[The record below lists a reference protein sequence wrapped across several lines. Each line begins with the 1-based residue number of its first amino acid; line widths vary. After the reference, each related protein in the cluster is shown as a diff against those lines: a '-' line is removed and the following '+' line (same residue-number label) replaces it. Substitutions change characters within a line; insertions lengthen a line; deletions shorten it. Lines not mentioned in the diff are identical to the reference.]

1 VEQGLRRDL
10 RGAAFLLALG
20 VGLRLWFCAAFPTQ
34 PFSDFSGLIAFGLRL
49 RDEGLF
55 VPGWHWVQFN
65 PGLPLL
71 LSVLF
76 RVAPHGTA
84 QSARVATAVLTGL
97 TPLLPFLIWR
107 PILTFRWRMTAGL
120 ALALWPGQIFFS
132 GVVAQ
137 ENWVLIPVVALAAL
151 AVRVLR
157 EPGSEGYPIAAGLL
171 LAAAVGIR
179 QEMLVV
185 MLLPALAGAGLGRG
199 DGRRAARAARLA
211 AAAAIPLLLLAAQ
224 RHAATGRFAVTTEH
238 GGLSVLGT
246 LVPGS
251 AAAGWLDPTLF
262 VASVEP
268 ALLRDPV
275 ALRSAAWRLAA
286 REFARRYRFH
296 VFRASAAALR
306 LAVESDGINL
316 YWGLEAPQ
324 AFAPDAARAGRAAAW
339 AAAWR
344 PVLRIGLALLS
355 GLFAAAFVRGLARRD
370 PAILVLSVA
379 VLVKLAIHAVASPL
393 GRLMVPA
400 IALALLVVALTIAD
414 VSLPAQRA
422 ARLRFLATGVLTAVV
437 LFVALGPL
445 QRLAVA
451 KDETPPLVSR
461 FPLSIAGGGGFAE
474 CSVESGRLT
483 AIAGDRAWLASAG
496 TPGRVSCL
504 LPELDSAGSLRVDL
518 EGAPARVEADGQE
531 RSRDGAS
538 STLPS
543 GWAPLVLSKAGSS
556 PPRSLAI
563 ETGPSTVG
571 FGFVR
576 RAPGSQPLPRDRALP

>member
-1 VEQGLRRDL
+1 MTAGRRRDL
-10 RGAAFLLALG
+10 QGAALLLVLG
-20 VGLRLWFCAAFPTQ
+20 VGVRLAFCAAFPAR
-34 PFSDFSGLIAFGLRL
+34 PFSDFGGLVAFGLRL

-65 PGLPLL
+65 SGLPLL

-76 RVAPHGTA
+76 RVVPHGTEQA
-84 QSARVATAVLTGL
+84 ARVATAVVTGL
-97 TPLLPFLIWR
+97 TPLLPFLLWR
-107 PILTFRWRMTAGL
+107 PILDFRWRMAAGL

-137 ENWVLIPVVALAAL
+137 DNWVLVPVVALACL

-157 EPGSEGYPIAAGLL
+157 DGGCDGYPIAAGLL
-171 LAAAVGIR
+171 IAAATAIR

-185 MLLPALAGAGLGRG
+185 LLLPALAAAGLPRRDGRG
-199 DGRRAARAARLA
+199 FARAVRLG

-224 RHAATGRFAVTTEH
+224 RQAATGRFAVTTEH
-238 GGLSVLGT
+238 GGLAVLGS

-251 AAAGWLDPTLF
+251 AAAGWIDPTLF
-262 VASVEP
+262 VAAVEP

-275 ALRSAAWRLAA
+275 ALRQGAWRLA
-286 REFARRYRFH
+286 RTELARRHRYH
-296 VFRASAAALR
+296 ALQAAVAALR
-306 LAVESDGINL
+306 LAVESDAVDL

-344 PVLRIGLALLS
+344 PVLRVLLALLS

-379 VLVKLAIHAVASPL
+379 ALAKLAIQAVASPL

-400 IALALLVVALTIAD
+400 IALALLVVVLTLAD
-414 VSLPAQRA
+414 LARA
-422 ARLRFLATGVLTAVV
+422 GRVRFLSTGALAGLALLVAV
-437 LFVALGPL
+437 GPL
-445 QRLAVA
+445 VRMVVSR
-451 KDETPPLVSR
+451 DEAPPRVSR
-461 FPLSIAGGGGFAE
+461 FPLAIAGGGGYAE
-474 CSVESGRLT
+474 CGVESGRLT
-483 AIAGDRAWLASAG
+483 AIAGDRAWLASGAA
-496 TPGRVSCL
+496 PGRVACA
-504 LPELDSAGSLRVDL
+504 LPELDAAGSLRVDL
-518 EGAPARVEADGQE
+518 EGAPARVEADGRE

-538 STLPS
+538 ANAAT
-543 GWAPLVLSKAGSS
+543 GWSSLVLSEAGA
-556 PPRSLAI
+556 PAPRSVAI
-563 ETGPSTVG
+563 EAGLAPVG

-576 RAPGSQPLPRDRALP
+576 RVPGSPPLPRDRVAP